1 LSIPATSRRSFL
13 TAVGA
18 PLGVAGAFSLPG
30 PRKTRRP
37 NILIL
42 ITDQQSSTMLSSAGN
57 PWLKT
62 PWMDSL
68 AASGVRFEKAY
79 CTNPVCLPSRF
90 SFWTG
95 RYPSEI
101 GVRFNEGEPSPEV
114 NSMPAQAMGHIFM
127 SAGYETVYGGKGHLP
142 GPIKDIRNCGFDVL
156 TSDERDELASAC
168 AGFLRRKHDKPFLMV
183 GSFINPHD
191 ICYMA
196 IRDYQPAQRVPPP
209 LDEALKR
216 PPGISEEEFYAKH
229 CPPLPR
235 NFEIPQGEPEAITWL
250 TRLRPFRQNARDNWS
265 ANRWRLHRWAYC
277 RLTEMVDA
285 QIGKVLEA
293 LRQTGLTENTLVV
306 LTSDHGDMDAAHRL
320 EHKTVFYEEASRIPM
335 VLSYPG
341 RIQPGRVNREHLVS
355 NGLDLLPTLC
365 DYAGIESPRRLE
377 GRSLRPLAEGR
388 SSGKWRQMLFVQ
400 SQIGYMVTDGRYKYS
415 AFDPD
420 KGAHR
425 EFLADLQSDP
435 GEMRNIAGE
444 SDMRGILHRL
454 RAAMAGWQRQ
464 NNIRFEMPG

>member
-1 LSIPATSRRSFL
+1 
-13 TAVGA
+13 
-18 PLGVAGAFSLPG
+18 
-30 PRKTRRP
+30 
-37 NILIL
+37 
-42 ITDQQSSTMLSSAGN
+42 
-57 PWLKT
+57 
-62 PWMDSL
+62 
-68 AASGVRFEKAY
+68 
-79 CTNPVCLPSRF
+79 
-90 SFWTG
+90 
-95 RYPSEI
+95 
-101 GVRFNEGEPSPEV
+101 
-114 NSMPAQAMGHIFM
+114 
-127 SAGYETVYGGKGHLP
+127 
-142 GPIKDIRNCGFDVL
+142 
-156 TSDERDELASAC
+156 
-168 AGFLRRKHDKPFLMV
+168 
-183 GSFINPHD
+183 
-191 ICYMA
+191 
-196 IRDYQPAQRVPPP
+196 
-209 LDEALKR
+209 
-216 PPGISEEEFYAKH
+216 
-229 CPPLPR
+229 
-235 NFEIPQGEPEAITWL
+235 L

-306 LTSDHGDMDAAHRL
+306 LTSAHGDMDAAHRL